1 MLKQEA
7 NAVAQT
13 LRLKFYQVL
22 LKHPRPMRST
32 VLQCIYKHLLSTYYM
47 SDIISS
53 TGTSAMNKAHKNACP
68 HKDYI
73 LAILFFSKCFNLMPS
88 II

>member
-1 MLKQEA
+1 MLKQKA
-7 NAVAQT
+7 NAIAQT

-22 LKHPRPMRST
+22 FKHPRPMRST

-47 SDIISS
+47 SDTGSS

-68 HKDYI
+68 HKDNF
-73 LAILFFSKCFNLMPS
+73 LAILFFKKCFNLMS
-88 II
+88 STI